1 MKVCGI
7 VVTRKVTIKGG
18 GGEGGAKYPKDFALC
33 VATEYIPL
41 LDLFF
46 QASMQLPGF
55 CNGTI
60 TFIQRYSKNW
70 NLYLI
75 PPSQVSPFC
84 PRSRPFEPPAR
95 PLSVHAPLS
104 LRIRR

>member
-18 GGEGGAKYPKDFALC
+18 AKYPKYFALY

-46 QASMQLPGF
+46 RASMQLPGF

-60 TFIQRYSKNW
+60 AFIQRYSKNW
-70 NLYLI
+70 NL
-75 PPSQVSPFC
+75 PH
-84 PRSRPFEPPAR
+84 PAF
-95 PLSVHAPLS
+95 PGLSFLS
-104 LRIRR
+104 AE